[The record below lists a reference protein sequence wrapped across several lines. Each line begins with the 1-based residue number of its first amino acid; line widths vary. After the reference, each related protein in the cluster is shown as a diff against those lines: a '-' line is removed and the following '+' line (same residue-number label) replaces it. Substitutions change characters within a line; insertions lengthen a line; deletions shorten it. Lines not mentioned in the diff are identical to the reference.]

1 VIGDTGEP
9 AAPATGSTPAGPHRL
24 GRPGRLWRAAVTALA
39 LAGLG
44 YGSAYGGDDHFPMGP
59 MTQFAFYVPSD
70 GGEIQSHW
78 LEADTVT
85 GVHVKLSMDAVGTGL
100 KRAEIEG
107 QLGRFTRDPSLL
119 QGIADAR
126 RRLHPGLPAYTR
138 IYVIEQIRTLR
149 RGRVAATTTLTLVT
163 WDVR

>member
-1 VIGDTGEP
+1 M
-9 AAPATGSTPAGPHRL
+9 PAGAHRL
-24 GRPGRLWRAAVTALA
+24 SRPGRLWRAAVTALA
-39 LAGLG
+39 LAALG

-59 MTQFAFYVPSD
+59 MTQFAFYVRSD

-85 GVHVKLSMDAVGTGL
+85 GAHVKLSMGAAGAGL
-100 KRAEIEG
+100 KRAEVEG
-107 QLGRFTRDPSLL
+107 QLGRFTREPSLL
-119 QGIADAR
+119 QGLADAQ

-138 IYVIEQIRTLR
+138 IYVIKQIRTLR
-149 RGRVAATTTLTLVT
+149 KGRVVATRTLTLVT

>member
-1 VIGDTGEP
+1 MPVG
-9 AAPATGSTPAGPHRL
+9 AHRL
-24 GRPGRLWRAAVTALA
+24 SRPGRLWRAAVTALA
-39 LAGLG
+39 LAALG

-59 MTQFAFYVPSD
+59 MTQFAFYVRSD

-85 GVHVKLSMDAVGTGL
+85 GSHVKLSMGAAGAGL
-100 KRAEIEG
+100 KRAEVEG
-107 QLGRFTRDPSLL
+107 QLGRFTREPSLL
-119 QGIADAR
+119 QGLADAQ

-138 IYVIEQIRTLR
+138 IYVIKQIRTLR
-149 RGRVAATTTLTLVT
+149 KGRVVATRTLTLVT